1 MIAMWERIREILR
14 KEFSQTLRDPRRR
27 SLLIGPPLIQLIIFG
42 YAVNLDVEHTHTA
55 WMDLDRTVESRNL
68 LADFKGSNYFEVV
81 ATPKEEE
88 EIEPLIDHGEV
99 QAVIRVLPGFGQDIR
114 RGFTAPV
121 QVLVDGTNSNTAA
134 IISGYAARIIARYAN
149 SVLAG
154 QKNTLLVPRTEAAG
168 GPIPSLIPTLS
179 VQSRVWFNPDLA
191 SRVYFVPGV
200 IVNIIALVTIMLT
213 AMSIVSEKE
222 IGTMEQLMVTPI
234 RPIELILG
242 KLLPFAVIGVFE
254 TAFVVVAALFIFG
267 TPMRGSL
274 LMLFLCALL
283 FLLST
288 LGIGLFISTI
298 SRTQQQAMMS
308 SFFFFMPAMLLSG
321 FAFPI
326 RNMPEFVQYITY
338 LNPVRYFMQIVRG
351 LFLKGV
357 GMEALWQEMAALA
370 VFGIAILW
378 LSALRFHKRLD

>member
-1 MIAMWERIREILR
+1 MWERIREILR
-14 KEFSQTLRDPRRR
+14 KEFSQTLRDPRKRV
-27 SLLIGPPLIQLIIFG
+27 LLITPPLLQLVIFG
-42 YAVNLDVEHTHTA
+42 YAVNMDVEHTRTA
-55 WMDLDRTVESRNL
+55 WMDFDRTVESREL
-68 LADFKGSNYFEVV
+68 LAAFQGSNYFQVV
-81 ATPKEEE
+81 ATPQKEE

-99 QAVIRVLPGFGQDIR
+99 QAVIRVLPGFSKDIH
-114 RGFTAPV
+114 RGDTAAV
-121 QVLVDGTNSNTAA
+121 QVLVDGTNSNTAS
-134 IISGYAARIIARYAN
+134 IISGYASRIVARYA
-149 SVLAG
+149 SGVLAA
-154 QKNTLLVPRTEAAG
+154 QKNAQMFPRAMAAG
-168 GPIPSLIPTLS
+168 GPIAASIPNLT
-179 VQSRVWFNPDLA
+179 VQPRVWFNPDLA

-213 AMSIVSEKE
+213 AMSIVREKE

-242 KLLPFAVIGVFE
+242 KLLPFAIIGVFE
-254 TAFVVVAALFIFG
+254 TAFVLTAALFIFS

-274 LMLFLCALL
+274 ILLFFCALL

-321 FAFPI
+321 FTFPV
-326 RNMPEFVQYITY
+326 RNMPQLVQYITY
-338 LNPVRYFMQIVRG
+338 LNPVRYFMEIVRG

-357 GMEALWQEMAALA
+357 GVEALWQEMSALA
-370 VFGIAILW
+370 LFGIAILC

>member
-1 MIAMWERIREILR
+1 MWERIWEIVR
-14 KEFSQTLRDPRRR
+14 KEFSQTLRDPKRRA
-27 SLLIGPPLIQLIIFG
+27 LLIGPPLIQLIIFG
-42 YAVNLDVEHTHTA
+42 YAVNLDVEQTRTA
-55 WMDLDRTVESRNL
+55 WMDFDRTVESREL
-68 LADFKGSNYFEVV
+68 LSAFEGSNHFKIIAMPQY
-81 ATPKEEE
+81 EE

-99 QAVIRVLPGFGQDIR
+99 QAVIRVLPGFARDVHR
-114 RGFTAPV
+114 SNTAPV

-134 IISGYAARIIARYAN
+134 IISGYASGIISRYAAG
-149 SVLAG
+149 VLAA
-154 QKNTLLVPRTEAAG
+154 QKNTQLVPRTTEAG
-168 GPIPSLIPTLS
+168 GPVAALVPTLS
-179 VQSRVWFNPDLA
+179 IQSRVWFNPDLA

-213 AMSIVSEKE
+213 SMSIVSEKE

-242 KLLPFAVIGVFE
+242 KLLPFAAIGVFE

-274 LMLFLCALL
+274 LLLFICALL

-326 RNMPEFVQYITY
+326 RNMPDFVQYITY

-357 GMEALWQEMAALA
+357 GVEALWQEMAALA
-370 VFGIAILW
+370 LFGIAILG

>member
-1 MIAMWERIREILR
+1 MWERIREILR

-27 SLLIGPPLIQLIIFG
+27 ALLFAPPLIQLILFG
-42 YAVNLDVEHTHTA
+42 YAVNMDVEHTRTA
-55 WMDLDRTVESRNL
+55 WMDLDRTVESREL
-68 LADFKGSNYFEVV
+68 LASFIGSQYFKVV
-81 ATPKEEE
+81 ATPEHEED
-88 EIEPLIDHGEV
+88 ITSLVDNRDV
-99 QAVIRVLPGFGQDIR
+99 QAVVRILPGFARDIY
-114 RGFTAPV
+114 RGETASV
-121 QVLVDGTNSNTAA
+121 QVLVDGTNSNTAS
-134 IISGYAARIIARYAN
+134 IISGYASHIIAGYA
-149 SVLAG
+149 SKVLAA
-154 QKNTLLVPRTEAAG
+154 QKNAQLVPRTEAIG
-168 GPIPSLIPTLS
+168 GPIASLIPTLT
-179 VQSRVWFNPDLA
+179 VESRVWFNPDLA

-200 IVNIIALVTIMLT
+200 IVNIIALITIMLT
-213 AMSIVSEKE
+213 AMSIVREKE

-242 KLLPFAVIGVFE
+242 KLLPFAIIGIFE
-254 TAFVVVAALFIFG
+254 VALVVTAALFIFK

-274 LMLFLCALL
+274 FLLFFCAVL

-298 SRTQQQAMMS
+298 SRTQQQSMMS

-351 LFLKGV
+351 IFLKGV
-357 GMEALWQEMAALA
+357 GVEALWQEMSALA
-370 VFGIAILW
+370 VFGIVILGV
-378 LSALRFHKRLD
+378 SAMRFHKRLD

>member
-1 MIAMWERIREILR
+1 MSAMWERILEILR
-14 KEFSQTLRDPRRR
+14 KEFNQTLRDPRRR
-27 SLLIGPPLIQLIIFG
+27 ALLIGPPLIQLIIFG
-42 YAVNLDVEHTHTA
+42 YAVNLDVEHARTA
-55 WMDLDRTVESRNL
+55 WMDFDRTVESREL
-68 LADFKGSNYFEVV
+68 LADFEGSNYFEVV
-81 ATPKEEE
+81 ATPQGNE

-99 QAVIRVLPGFGQDIR
+99 QAVIRVLPGFSQDIQ
-114 RGFTAPV
+114 RGLTAPV
-121 QVLVDGTNSNTAA
+121 QVLVDGTNSNTAS
-134 IISGYAARIIARYAN
+134 IISGYASRIIAHYAN
-149 SVLAG
+149 SVLAV
-154 QKNTLLVPRTEAAG
+154 QKNALMVPRTEAAG
-168 GPIPSLIPTLS
+168 GPIPSLIPGLS

-242 KLLPFAVIGVFE
+242 KLLPFAIIGIFE
-254 TAFVVVAALFIFG
+254 TAFVVVAAMFIFG

-274 LMLFLCALL
+274 LLLFLCALL

-357 GMEALWQEMAALA
+357 GMEALWQEMGALA

>member
-27 SLLIGPPLIQLIIFG
+27 SLLFGPPLIQLIIFG
-42 YAVNLDVEHTHTA
+42 YAVNLDVEHTRTA
-55 WMDLDRTVESRNL
+55 WMDRDRTVESREL
-68 LADFKGSNYFEVV
+68 LAAFKGSNYFEVV
-81 ATPKEEE
+81 ATPQGEE

-99 QAVIRVLPGFGQDIR
+99 QAVIRVLPGFAQDIR
-114 RGFTAPV
+114 RGITAPV

-134 IISGYAARIIARYAN
+134 IISGYASQIIARYAN
-149 SVLAG
+149 DTLAA
-154 QKNTLLVPRTEAAG
+154 QKNAQLFPRTEDAG
-168 GPIPSLIPTLS
+168 GPIPSLIPRLS

-213 AMSIVSEKE
+213 AMSIVREKE

-254 TAFVVVAALFIFG
+254 TAFVVIAALFIFG

-274 LMLFLCALL
+274 VLLFLCALL

-326 RNMPEFVQYITY
+326 RNMPELVQYITY

-357 GMEALWQEMAALA
+357 GMEALWQEMTALT
-370 VFGIAILW
+370 VFGIAILL

>member
-1 MIAMWERIREILR
+1 MIVMWERIREILR
-14 KEFSQTLRDPRRR
+14 KELSQTLRDPRRR
-27 SLLIGPPLIQLIIFG
+27 GLLFGPPLIQLLIFG
-42 YAVNLDVEHTHTA
+42 YAVNLDVEHTRTA
-55 WMDLDRTVESRNL
+55 WMDLDRTVESREL
-68 LADFKGSNYFEVV
+68 LAAFQGSSYFVVV
-81 ATPKEEE
+81 ATPEGEED
-88 EIEPLIDHGEV
+88 IDPLIDHGEV
-99 QAVIRVLPGFGQDIR
+99 QAVIRVLPGFSQDIQ
-114 RGFTAPV
+114 RGYTAPV
-121 QVLVDGTNSNTAA
+121 QVLVDGTNSNTAS
-134 IISGYAARIIARYAN
+134 IISGYASQIVAGYA
-149 SVLAG
+149 SRVLAA
-154 QKNTLLVPRTEAAG
+154 QKNAQLVAPTTAAG
-168 GPIPSLIPTLS
+168 GPVASLIPMLS
-179 VQSRVWFNPDLA
+179 VQPRVWFNPDLS

-213 AMSIVSEKE
+213 AMSIVREKE

-254 TAFVVVAALFIFG
+254 TAFVVAAALFIFRI
-267 TPMRGSL
+267 PMRGSL
-274 LMLFLCALL
+274 LLLFFCALL

-326 RNMPEFVQYITY
+326 RNMPVFVQYITY

-357 GMEALWQEMAALA
+357 GMEALWQEMTALA
-370 VFGIAILW
+370 VFGIAILG
-378 LSALRFHKRLD
+378 LSAMRFHKRLD

>member
-1 MIAMWERIREILR
+1 MWERIWEILR
-14 KEFSQTLRDPRRR
+14 KEFNQTLRDPRRR
-27 SLLIGPPLIQLIIFG
+27 ALLIGPPLLQLIIFG
-42 YAVNLDVEHTHTA
+42 YAVNLDVESIRTA
-55 WMDLDRTVESRNL
+55 WMDQDRTVESREL
-68 LADFKGSNYFEVV
+68 LAAFQGAKHFKIVS
-81 ATPKEEE
+81 TPQNQE
-88 EIEPLIDHGEV
+88 EIDPLIDHDEV
-99 QAVIRVLPGFGQDIR
+99 QAVIRILPGFAEHIH
-114 RGFTAPV
+114 RGDTAAV
-121 QVLVDGTNSNTAA
+121 QVLVDGTNSNTAS
-134 IISGYAARIIARYAN
+134 IISSYASRIIAVYA
-149 SVLAG
+149 SGVLAA
-154 QKNTLLVPRTEAAG
+154 QKNSQLVPRTASAG
-168 GPIPSLIPTLS
+168 GPVATLIPALS
-179 VQSRVWFNPDLA
+179 VQHRVWFNPDLA
-191 SRVYFVPGV
+191 SRVYYVPGV
-200 IVNIIALVTIMLT
+200 IINIIALVTIMLT

-254 TAFVVVAALFIFG
+254 TAFVVAAALFIFG

-274 LMLFLCALL
+274 LLLFFCTLL

-298 SRTQQQAMMS
+298 SRTQQQAMLL

-326 RNMPEFVQYITY
+326 RNMPEAVQYITY
-338 LNPVRYFMQIVRG
+338 LNPLRYFMRIVRG

-357 GMEALWQEMAALA
+357 GVESLWQEMTALA
-370 VFGIAILW
+370 LFGIAILW